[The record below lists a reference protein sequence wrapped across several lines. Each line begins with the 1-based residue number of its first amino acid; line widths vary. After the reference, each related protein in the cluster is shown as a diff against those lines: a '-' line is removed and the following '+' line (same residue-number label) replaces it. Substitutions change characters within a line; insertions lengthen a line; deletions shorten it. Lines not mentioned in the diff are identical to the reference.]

1 MLQLWGF
8 KITKNL
14 MLDIKLKGMIIREAT
29 VDDID
34 QYMIVRMA
42 VKENILSNPALVT
55 RKDNE
60 DYLTQFGKGWV
71 CEIDHRIVGFAIV
84 GLKQHN
90 IWALIVHP
98 DFEGQGIGRQLH
110 DIMLDWYFD
119 QTQEAV
125 WLGTSPNT
133 RAEQF
138 YRKCGWE
145 EIGVHGKGE
154 IKFEMTFS
162 RWTNK

>member
-1 MLQLWGF
+1 MLE
-8 KITKNL
+8 
-14 MLDIKLKGMIIREAT
+14 IKLKGMIIREAT

-60 DYLTQFGKGWV
+60 DYLTQFGKGWI

-90 IWALIVHP
+90 IWALFVHP

-138 YRKCGWE
+138 Y
-145 EIGVHGKGE
+145 
-154 IKFEMTFS
+154 S
-162 RWTNK
+162 

>member
-1 MLQLWGF
+1 MLLLWGF

-14 MLDIKLKGMIIREAT
+14 MLDIKLKGMIIREARI
-29 VDDID
+29 DDID
-34 QYMIVRMA
+34 HYMIVRMA

-55 RKDNE
+55 QKDNE
-60 DYLTQFGKGWV
+60 DYLTKYGKGWV
-71 CEIDHRIVGFAIV
+71 CEIDQRIVGFAIV

-90 IWALIVHP
+90 IWALFVHP

-125 WLGTSPNT
+125 WLGTSPHT

-138 YRKCGWE
+138 YRKCGWT
-145 EIGVHGKGE
+145 EIGMHGTGE